1 MNHRIGFFILLLLMA
16 FLAACAPSSL
26 NTPNCTD
33 EANPAGVM
41 GELSKMDG
49 TVQYGPNPG
58 ALQNLEGNQPFQSG
72 DTIQVSEGGDGILEF
87 GEGEQL
93 RLFNDTQ
100 LSVSAAANGSCSTS
114 AAHITLDQGGLV
126 GQGSGSGIEHDIKT
140 PSGVDVKVRD
150 ARFMITYDP
159 DTGTTTIAKWEGSM
173 MVSAGS
179 STIAVLDGFYAEV
192 YFRQAPN
199 PQFRIPISM
208 EDYEN
213 QAKSLKSPLK
223 AVSKIT
229 GKVAQAPTPTAP
241 VADLTVLGSGNTTK
255 SDGTDVSLNTVING
269 RITNPGDSV
278 NYAFSA
284 QAGDKIL
291 IRLVSPDQQ
300 VNPIFVVIR
309 SDGSWLCSRDTAMHG
324 VQGICEPDENGTYT
338 LLISDVDGART
349 GDFSLS
355 LQSILSPSETIPLEV
370 GQNTSGKIKKTASN
384 QVYTFSGKA
393 GQHFHLRLLSEGGEI
408 DPAFM
413 LFDPQGTLVCESNT
427 RSELLEKD
435 CVPEVDGLYTLL
447 VEDDAGT
454 LTGSYQL
461 YLQTTQNPAGA
472 LPLNIGEPVSGRID
486 AGITYQAYS
495 FEGGEGDHLL
505 VRVISEGQKIHPT
518 FSLYKPDG
526 SWLCGGY
533 TESEGVEKLCV
544 LDASGPYNLWV
555 GDYNGTLT
563 GGYDLFV
570 QSTLNPVGALPIL
583 LWQKAKDRVEPSIAY
598 HVYTFEGKTGESVLL
613 RVEIKREAIDPVFA
627 LYRPDGSWLCGA
639 DSLEDMVQQVCNLDQ
654 DGLYK
659 IFVGDYSGTFTGNY
673 TLTLIPGS

>member
-1 MNHRIGFFILLLLMA
+1 MNHRIGFFVLVLLLAALS
-16 FLAACAPSSL
+16 ACASS
-26 NTPNCTD
+26 TGIPANCTD
-33 EANPAGVM
+33 EANPSGVM
-41 GELSKMDG
+41 GELTKIDG
-49 TVQYGPNPG
+49 TVKYGRNSG
-58 ALQNLEGNQPFQSG
+58 VLQNLEGNQPFQSG
-72 DTIQVSEGGDGILEF
+72 NTIQVSEGGDGILEF

-100 LSVSAAANGSCSTS
+100 LIVSSVTNGSCSAS
-114 AAHITLDQGGLV
+114 AAHITLDQGGLL
-126 GQGSGSGIEHDIKT
+126 GQGAGSGIEHDIKT
-140 PSGVDVKVRD
+140 PGGVDVKVRD
-150 ARFMITYDP
+150 ARFLITYDP
-159 DTGTTTIAKWEGSM
+159 DSGTTTIAKWEGSM

-179 STIAVLDGFYAEV
+179 STIAVLDGFYAEI
-192 YFRQAPN
+192 YYQQAPS

-213 QAKSLKSPLK
+213 QARNLKSPLK

-229 GKVAQAPTPTAP
+229 GKVAQAPTPTLP
-241 VADLTVLGSGNTTK
+241 VTDLTVLGSGITTK
-255 SDGTDVSLNTVING
+255 NDRTDVSLNSVING

-278 NYAFSA
+278 NYTFSA

-309 SDGSWLCSRDTAMHG
+309 SDGSWLCSRDTTMHG

-355 LQSILSPSETIPLEV
+355 LQSILSPGETIRLEV

-393 GQHFHLRLLSEGGEI
+393 GQHLHLRLLSEGGEI
-408 DPAFM
+408 NPSFM
-413 LFDPQGTLVCESNT
+413 LFDPQGTLICESNT
-427 RSELLEKD
+427 YNELLEKD

-447 VEDDAGT
+447 VEDDTGT

-461 YLQTTQNPAGA
+461 YLQTTQNIVGA

-495 FEGGEGDHLL
+495 FDGGEGDHLL
-505 VRVISEGQKIHPT
+505 VRLISEGQKIHPT

-544 LDASGPYNLWV
+544 LDASGPYTLWV

-570 QSTLNPVGALPIL
+570 QSTLNPVGAVPIL
-583 LWQKAKDRVEPSIAY
+583 LWQKAKDRVNPSIAY

-627 LYRPDGSWLCGA
+627 LYRPDGSQLCEA
-639 DSLEDMVQQVCNLDQ
+639 DSLEDRVQQICNLDQ

-673 TLTLIPGS
+673 TLTLIPAS